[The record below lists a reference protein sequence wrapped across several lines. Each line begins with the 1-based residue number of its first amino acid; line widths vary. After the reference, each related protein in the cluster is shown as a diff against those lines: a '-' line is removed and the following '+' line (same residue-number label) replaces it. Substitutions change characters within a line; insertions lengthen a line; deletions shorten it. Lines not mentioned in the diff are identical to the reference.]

1 MDASALRPATS
12 RASSP
17 IVLEPDMVSDMQALT
32 LFGLGRLSYSRHL
45 LCELADAR
53 RAHRWLRRV
62 VSTVTSAGPAQA
74 DVATQVAFTADGLR
88 LLGLTPTE
96 LGRFARS
103 FTEGMCTPHRSR
115 ILGDI
120 DASDPEQWV
129 WGGPNRPVHALV
141 AVFAGSPA
149 ALALHASEVIADLH
163 ASGAVVV
170 RDVPTSVPDDRREH
184 FGFVDGVS
192 QPVLQGAPPNKRV
205 ADERWSL
212 IEPGEFI
219 LGLTDAAGHL
229 PPSPLLDPS
238 ADPRLILRTSSG
250 EPQLPDFGALGGYLV
265 VRELRQDVDAFRRVE
280 ASLGKAVTEKMVG
293 RTHDGAALAD
303 LAAEGGNA
311 FGYADLDPDGERCP
325 FGAHVRRANPR
336 DGRRGLLPELTLAST
351 RRHRLLRRGRRFGP
365 PFDEQPDADRG
376 LLFACLNAD
385 IERQFEFVQHH
396 WLNSPLFAAAGEVD
410 PLVGAASDESTRR
423 FTMPADPV
431 RVRAS
436 GLEAFVTTRGGAY
449 FFLPSIPALRYLVDR
464 AAG

>member
-1 MDASALRPATS
+1 MDASALRPAVS
-12 RASSP
+12 GAPSP
-17 IVLEPDMVSDMQALT
+17 VVLEPDMVGDVQALA
-32 LFGLGRLSYSRHL
+32 LFGLGRLAFSRHL
-45 LCELADAR
+45 LCDLADAR
-53 RAHRWLRRV
+53 HARRWLRSV
-62 VSTVTSAGPAQA
+62 VPTVTDAGPTQA
-74 DVATQVAFTADGLR
+74 EVATQVAFTAYGLR

-96 LGRFARS
+96 LSRFARS

-120 DASDPEQWV
+120 DASDPGQWE
-129 WGGPNRPVHALV
+129 WGGPDRPVHALI
-141 AVFAGSPA
+141 AVFAASPA
-149 ALALHASEVIADLH
+149 ALAVEAAKVIADLH
-163 ASGAVVV
+163 ACGAVVV
-170 RDVPTSVPDDRREH
+170 RDLPTLVPADRREH

-192 QPVLQGAPPNKRV
+192 QPVLRGAPPNKRV

-219 LGLTDAAGHL
+219 LGLTDEAGHL
-229 PPSPLLDPS
+229 PPSPLLDAS
-238 ADPRLILRTSSG
+238 SDPHAILRTSSS
-250 EPQLPDFGALGGYLV
+250 EPRLPDFGALGSYLV
-265 VRELRQDVDAFRRVE
+265 VRELRQDLDAFRRVE
-280 ASLGKAVTEKMVG
+280 ASLGPAVTEKMVG
-293 RTHDGAALAD
+293 RTHDGAPLAD
-303 LAAEGGNA
+303 LAADDKND
-311 FGYADLDPDGERCP
+311 FGYAELDPDGERCP

-365 PFDEQPDADRG
+365 TFDEAPDADRG

-410 PLVGAASDESTRR
+410 PIVGAASDESTRR
-423 FTMPADPV
+423 FTMPANPV

-464 AAG
+464 AAH